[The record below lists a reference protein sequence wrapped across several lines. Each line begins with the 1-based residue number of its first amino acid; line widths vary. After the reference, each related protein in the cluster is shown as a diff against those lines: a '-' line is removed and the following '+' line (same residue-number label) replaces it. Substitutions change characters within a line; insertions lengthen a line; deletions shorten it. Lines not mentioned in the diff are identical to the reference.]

1 MPPIHSHKITDDQI
15 KNALLGNN
23 WNAKPGKL
31 GSVNVYLTIDNQ
43 NVKISKSKLMK
54 IVKDIDLGELNSK
67 VEKSVQDRKGSLRGN
82 VLNAIYHLR
91 QKIHA
96 LRLGRGERTE
106 APIPL
111 KKMQN
116 EPITFERSV
125 FENVSEK
132 EVLDLQKQ
140 VQQVNP
146 HYKEKISLATLKE
159 QGRLPSHKITVEGV
173 NYYCSDPFYNAGNHC
188 SVGLVQIGKK
198 VYPRLFYLSNSQG
211 GWRVAP
217 FAEKKREAIAKMGK
231 GVNESDTQ
239 LPLTLSLALHQL
251 PRVEQ
256 PSEQPVPKHLLQTVG
271 MVEVPDEY
279 RAGIESEPLLPEE
292 LTPPPT
298 FTEKKRV
305 PFTDKPEAIPLPAK
319 ELLPNFANATKSQMT
334 LPHYGEV
341 TATLVPSNN
350 GSLSYL
356 FYELPSGHAFLA
368 AVEKVEDNPINQY
381 GARRISPDL
390 SHSDAPLFEY
400 YDQIPERFRT
410 IEHFPG
416 LENERKYESNWN
428 YVRELKLMKMYYE
441 QLEKEMPPSQNVI
454 VVR

>member
-1 MPPIHSHKITDDQI
+1 MRIRSQKPTDAQI
-15 KNALLGNN
+15 REALQGED
-23 WNAKPGKL
+23 WTAAPGKL
-31 GSVNVYLTIDNQ
+31 GSINVHLTINGKD
-43 NVKISKSKLMK
+43 VKIAKNKLMK
-54 IVKDIDLGELNSK
+54 IAGDIDIQKVNSK
-67 VEKSVQDRKGSLRGN
+67 VQASVQQRSGSLRGRI
-82 VLNAIYHLR
+82 LNAIYEARKSFHDLR
-91 QKIHA
+91 SK
-96 LRLGRGERTE
+96 GREPMD
-106 APIPL
+106 APLLEPEME
-111 KKMQN
+111 K
-116 EPITFERSV
+116 EPITFEGSV
-125 FENVSEK
+125 FETVGEK

-146 HYKEKISLATLKE
+146 HYKEKISLAALKE

-173 NYYCSDPFYNAGNHC
+173 NYYCSDPFYMAGNHC

-217 FAEKKREAIAKMGK
+217 FAEKKKETIAKMGK
-231 GVNESDTQ
+231 GVNEADTQ

-256 PSEQPVPKHLLQTVG
+256 PSEQPVPKNLLQTVG
-271 MVEVPDEY
+271 MIEIPEEY
-279 RAGIESEPLLPEE
+279 STAIESEPLLPEE

-319 ELLPNFANATKSQMT
+319 ELLPNFANSTKSQMT

-368 AVEKVEDNPINQY
+368 AVEKVEDNPINKY

-428 YVRELKLMKMYYE
+428 YVRELELMKMYYK
-441 QLEKEMPPSQNVI
+441 QLGKEMPPAQHVI